1 LTGRAHEDYG
11 WRTIKTAP
19 ASRRRFWFSPDLNV
33 PDAERNAQEAAMA
46 QTLLSV
52 SALLLSV
59 ALLIFGH
66 GLQTTLLPLA
76 ADRFYFS
83 DFEIGAISSAYFVGM
98 VIGCFGAPL
107 LIMRAGHIRAF
118 AALVSMMSAAAILH
132 PVVVDPV
139 FWVVI
144 RIVSGFCL
152 AGFYMIVESWLNE
165 SATNENRGTIM
176 SVYIVIL
183 FGALM
188 LGQVSI
194 ATMSIA
200 SFIPFVIASVTV
212 SLAVMPVSLTTSAQP
227 APITLVRFRPIQLYK
242 NSPAAFVG
250 VFFVGISQGAL
261 LTLTPLYG
269 SQIGLST
276 NQSAFYAA
284 AIIGGGLIAQW
295 PVGRLSDR
303 MDRRVVLIIL
313 GLATAAASTAIV
325 VFSPNVFLIA
335 AGTAVLVGMFS
346 QPLYAIAVA
355 HAFDHAAQGDFVE
368 TSSGMLLS
376 FGIGSIIG
384 PLIASVLMGQMG
396 PSGLY
401 VMVIAFNVLMAAF
414 IFTRVL
420 TREALTAEEKTDFEY
435 AATAQ
440 VGTVI
445 STEELNADDEEYVIP
460 PEEFP
465 AYEDDIYN
473 FDTEASDEPKKDEAE
488 AISADD
494 ADGADTSLK
503 DVAPEDGPSE
513 TVSEE
518 QAKPAGKT

>member
-1 LTGRAHEDYG
+1 
-11 WRTIKTAP
+11 
-19 ASRRRFWFSPDLNV
+19 
-33 PDAERNAQEAAMA
+33 MA

-83 DFEIGAISSAYFVGM
+83 DLEIGAVSSAYFVGM
-98 VIGCFGAPL
+98 VIGCLGAPL
-107 LIMRAGHIRAF
+107 LIMRAGHIRTF

-132 PVVVDPV
+132 PVIVDPIA
-139 FWVVI
+139 WVLI
-144 RIVSGFCL
+144 RIVSGFAL

-227 APITLVRFRPIQLYK
+227 APITLVRFRPNQLYK

-355 HAFDHAAQGDFVE
+355 HAFDHAAPEDFVE

-376 FGIGSIIG
+376 FGIGSIVG
-384 PLIASVLMGQMG
+384 PLIASALMGQMG

-401 VMVIAFNVLMAAF
+401 VMVVAFNILMAAF

-440 VGTVI
+440 VGSVI
-445 STEELNADDEEYVIP
+445 STEELNADNEEYVIP

-473 FDTEASDEPKKDEAE
+473 FDTEASDDTEKDETDVG
-488 AISADD
+488 SADD
-494 ADGADTSLK
+494 TSGADTSLK
-503 DVAPEDGPSE
+503 NGAPEGGPSE

-518 QAKPAGKT
+518 PAKPADKT

>member
-1 LTGRAHEDYG
+1 
-11 WRTIKTAP
+11 
-19 ASRRRFWFSPDLNV
+19 
-33 PDAERNAQEAAMA
+33 MA

-83 DFEIGAISSAYFVGM
+83 DFEIGAMSSAYFIGM
-98 VIGCFGAPL
+98 VLGCLGAPL
-107 LIMRAGHIRAF
+107 VIMRAGHIRAF

-132 PVVVDPV
+132 PVFVDPIAW
-139 FWVVI
+139 FLI

-165 SATNENRGTIM
+165 TATNENRGTIM

-188 LGQVSI
+188 LGQVST
-194 ATMSIA
+194 AAMSIA
-200 SFIPFVIASVTV
+200 SFIPFVLASVSV

-250 VFFVGISQGAL
+250 VFFIGISQGAL

-269 SQIGLST
+269 TQIGLTT

-284 AIIGGGLIAQW
+284 AIIGGGLLAQW
-295 PVGRLSDR
+295 PVGRFSDR
-303 MDRRVVLIIL
+303 MDRRIVLVLL
-313 GLATAAASTAIV
+313 GLATAVSAAAITF
-325 VFSPNVFLIA
+325 FSPTVFVVA
-335 AGTAVLVGMFS
+335 TATAVFIGMFS

-355 HAFDHAAQGDFVE
+355 HAFDHAAPEDFVE
-368 TSSGMLLS
+368 TSSGMLLF
-376 FGIGSIIG
+376 FGMGSIVG
-384 PLIASVLMGQMG
+384 PLAASMLMGQIG

-401 VMVIAFNVLMAAF
+401 VMVIIVNGAMAAF
-414 IFTRVL
+414 ILTRVL
-420 TREALTAEEKTDFEY
+420 TNDALTSDEKTDFEY

-445 STEELNADDEEYVIP
+445 SPEPLDAEAEEYVIP

-473 FDTEASDEPKKDEAE
+473 FDTVTEDEDAEGVDEKGTSDEPQEEAGETE
-488 AISADD
+488 APKSVSSNVADSA
-494 ADGADTSLK
+494 ATDT
-503 DVAPEDGPSE
+503 DN
-513 TVSEE
+513 
-518 QAKPAGKT
+518 KPDIKT

>member
-1 LTGRAHEDYG
+1 
-11 WRTIKTAP
+11 
-19 ASRRRFWFSPDLNV
+19 
-33 PDAERNAQEAAMA
+33 MA

-98 VIGCFGAPL
+98 VIGCLGAPL

-132 PVVVDPV
+132 PVIVDPV
-139 FWVVI
+139 AWMLI
-144 RIVSGFCL
+144 RIISGFCL

-176 SVYIVIL
+176 SIYIVIL

-200 SFIPFVIASVTV
+200 SFIPFVIASVSV

-227 APITLVRFRPIQLYK
+227 APITLVRFRPMQLYK
-242 NSPAAFVG
+242 NSPAAFVS

-261 LTLTPLYG
+261 LTLSPLYG

-276 NQSAFYAA
+276 NQSAFFAA
-284 AIIGGGLIAQW
+284 AIIGGGLLAQW
-295 PVGRLSDR
+295 PVGRLSDS
-303 MDRRVVLIIL
+303 MDRRVVMIIL
-313 GLATAAASTAIV
+313 GLATAASSAAFLAFPSD
-325 VFSPNVFLIA
+325 VFLIA
-335 AGTAVLVGMFS
+335 AAAAVLVGMFS
-346 QPLYAIAVA
+346 QPMYAIAVA
-355 HAFDHAAQGDFVE
+355 HAFDHAAQEDFVE

-376 FGIGSIIG
+376 FGVGSIVG
-384 PLIASVLMGQMG
+384 PLAASALMEGVG
-396 PSGLY
+396 PSGLFIT
-401 VMVIAFNVLMAAF
+401 VLAVNIAMAAF

-420 TREALTAEEKTDFEY
+420 TRQALTQDEKTDFEY

-445 STEELNADDEEYVIP
+445 SPEELDAEAEEYVIP

-473 FDTEASDEPKKDEAE
+473 FDTAN
-488 AISADD
+488 
-494 ADGADTSLK
+494 DGETSEN
-503 DVAPEDGPSE
+503 VNEDGETSDKSAENDSE
-513 TVSEE
+513 TGAVS
-518 QAKPAGKT
+518 A

>member
-1 LTGRAHEDYG
+1 
-11 WRTIKTAP
+11 
-19 ASRRRFWFSPDLNV
+19 
-33 PDAERNAQEAAMA
+33 MA

-76 ADRFYFS
+76 ADRYYFT
-83 DFEIGAISSAYFVGM
+83 DFEIGAISSAYFVGL
-98 VIGCFGAPL
+98 VLGCLAAPL

-118 AALVSMMSAAAILH
+118 AALVSLMSGAAILH
-132 PVVVDPV
+132 PVIIDPYAW
-139 FWVVI
+139 FII
-144 RIVSGFCL
+144 RVVSGFSL

-176 SVYIVIL
+176 SIYIVIV
-183 FGALM
+183 FGSLI

-194 ATMSIA
+194 ASMSIA
-200 SFIPFVIASVTV
+200 SFVPFAVASVAL
-212 SLAVMPVSLTTSAQP
+212 SLAVMPISLTTATQP
-227 APITLVRFRPIQLYK
+227 APITLVRFRPIRLYRT
-242 NSPAAFVG
+242 SPAAFVG
-250 VFFVGISQGAL
+250 ILLIGVCQGAVF
-261 LTLTPLYG
+261 TLSPLYG

-276 NQSAFYAA
+276 NQSAYYAA
-284 AIIGGGLIAQW
+284 AIIGGGMIAQW

-303 MDRRVVLIIL
+303 MDRRLVLVGL
-313 GLATAAASTAIV
+313 GVATAAASLSIYF
-325 VFSPNVFLIA
+325 FSPTEFLIA
-335 AGTAVLVGMFS
+335 IMTAVLVGMFT

-355 HAFDHAAQGDFVE
+355 HAFDHAAPEDFVE

-384 PLIASVLMGQMG
+384 PLAASLVMGRIG

-401 VMVIAFNVLMAAF
+401 LVIAVVSLAMAAF
-414 IFTRVL
+414 VL
-420 TREALTAEEKTDFEY
+420 TRVFTRQALTDDEKTDFEY

-440 VGTVI
+440 VGSVI
-445 STEELNADDEEYVIP
+445 SPEPLDADAEEYVIP

-473 FDTEASDEPKKDEAE
+473 FDTGSDETDESHE
-488 AISADD
+488 TK
-494 ADGADTSLK
+494 DGADGEAEPDQAADADQGGTSAGDPDSAK
-503 DVAPEDGPSE
+503 AETAAAPETSE
-513 TVSEE
+513 T
-518 QAKPAGKT
+518 KP

>member
-1 LTGRAHEDYG
+1 
-11 WRTIKTAP
+11 
-19 ASRRRFWFSPDLNV
+19 
-33 PDAERNAQEAAMA
+33 MA
-46 QTLLSV
+46 QTLISV

-98 VIGCFGAPL
+98 VLGCLGAPWI
-107 LIMRAGHIRAF
+107 IMRAGHIRAF

-132 PVVVDPV
+132 PVMVDPIA
-139 FWVVI
+139 WVVI
-144 RIVSGFCL
+144 RIASGFCL

-176 SVYIVIL
+176 SVYIVVL

-188 LGQVSI
+188 LGQVTT
-194 ATMSIA
+194 ATMSVS
-200 SFIPFVIASVTV
+200 SFVPFVIASVAV

-227 APITLVRFRPIQLYK
+227 APITLVRFRPVQLYK

-250 VFFVGISQGAL
+250 IFFIGISQGAL
-261 LTLTPLYG
+261 LALSPLYG

-276 NQSAFYAA
+276 NQSSFYAA
-284 AIIGGGLIAQW
+284 AIIGGGLLAQW
-295 PVGRLSDR
+295 PVGRFSD
-303 MDRRVVLIIL
+303 MIDRRVVLVFM
-313 GLATAAASTAIV
+313 GVATAASASAIV
-325 VFSPNVFLIA
+325 FFSPTVFFVA
-335 AGTAVLVGMFS
+335 AAAAILVGMFS

-355 HAFDHAAQGDFVE
+355 HAFDHASTEDFVE
-368 TSSGMLLS
+368 TSSGMLLF
-376 FGIGSIIG
+376 FGMGSIVG
-384 PLIASVLMGQMG
+384 PLLASLLMSQVG

-401 VMVIAFNVLMAAF
+401 IMVIIVNLMMAAF
-414 IFTRVL
+414 LLTRVL
-420 TREALTAEEKTDFEY
+420 TNDALTADEKTDFEY

-445 STEELNADDEEYVIP
+445 SSEPLDADTEEYVIS

-473 FDTEASDEPKKDEAE
+473 FDTVNEEDEASNASAE
-488 AISADD
+488 
-494 ADGADTSLK
+494 GTSS
-503 DVAPEDGPSE
+503 DVVETAGSTKTSDIPNTGQDPES
-513 TVSEE
+513 
-518 QAKPAGKT
+518 KT

>member
-1 LTGRAHEDYG
+1 
-11 WRTIKTAP
+11 
-19 ASRRRFWFSPDLNV
+19 
-33 PDAERNAQEAAMA
+33 MA

-227 APITLVRFRPIQLYK
+227 APITLVRFRPVQLYK

-250 VFFVGISQGAL
+250 VFFIGISQGAL

-355 HAFDHAAQGDFVE
+355 HAFDHAAQEDFVE

-376 FGIGSIIG
+376 FGIGSIVG
-384 PLIASVLMGQMG
+384 PLVASVLMGQMG

-445 STEELNADDEEYVIP
+445 STEELNAEDEEYVIP

-473 FDTEASDEPKKDEAE
+473 FDTEASNDTEKDETE
-488 AISADD
+488 AVSADD
-494 ADGADTSLK
+494 TVGADTSLK
-503 DVAPEDGPSE
+503 DGAPEGAPSG

-518 QAKPAGKT
+518 PAKPADKT

>member
-1 LTGRAHEDYG
+1 
-11 WRTIKTAP
+11 
-19 ASRRRFWFSPDLNV
+19 
-33 PDAERNAQEAAMA
+33 MA
-46 QTLLSV
+46 QTLISV

-76 ADRFYFS
+76 ANRFYFT
-83 DFEIGAISSAYFVGM
+83 DFEIGFISSAYFVGL
-98 VIGCFGAPL
+98 VLGCLGAPL

-118 AALVSMMSAAAILH
+118 AALVSLMSGAAILH
-132 PVVVDPV
+132 PIIIDPYAW
-139 FWVVI
+139 FVI
-144 RIVSGFCL
+144 RVVSGFSL

-176 SVYIVIL
+176 SVYIVIV
-183 FGALM
+183 FGALI

-194 ATMSIA
+194 ASMSIA
-200 SFIPFVIASVTV
+200 SFVPFAVASVAL
-212 SLAVMPVSLTTSAQP
+212 SLAVMPISLTTATQP
-227 APITLVRFRPIQLYK
+227 APITLVRFRPVQLYK
-242 NSPAAFVG
+242 TSPAAFVG
-250 VFFVGISQGAL
+250 ILLIGVSQGAIF
-261 LTLTPLYG
+261 TLSPLYG

-276 NQSAFYAA
+276 NQSAYYAA
-284 AIIGGGLIAQW
+284 AIIGGGMIAQW

-303 MDRRVVLIIL
+303 MDRRLVLV
-313 GLATAAASTAIV
+313 GMGTATAVSSLLIV
-325 VFSPNVFLIA
+325 VFSPTLLPVAIL
-335 AGTAVLVGMFS
+335 TAVLVGMFT

-355 HAFDHAAQGDFVE
+355 HAFDHAAPEDFVE

-384 PLIASVLMGQMG
+384 PIVASLIMGQIG

-401 VMVIAFNVLMAAF
+401 VMIAVVSLMMAAF
-414 IFTRVL
+414 VLTRIFTRQ
-420 TREALTAEEKTDFEY
+420 ALTEDEKTDFEY

-445 STEELNADDEEYVIP
+445 SPEPLDVESEEYVIP

-473 FDTEASDEPKKDEAE
+473 FDTASEEESDDAGDKDKTPEKASDAGEK
-488 AISADD
+488 
-494 ADGADTSLK
+494 
-503 DVAPEDGPSE
+503 APETDTESASDANTDTPDGTEKS
-513 TVSEE
+513 T
-518 QAKPAGKT
+518 KPGSS

>member
-1 LTGRAHEDYG
+1 
-11 WRTIKTAP
+11 
-19 ASRRRFWFSPDLNV
+19 
-33 PDAERNAQEAAMA
+33 M
-46 QTLLSV
+46 
-52 SALLLSV
+52 
-59 ALLIFGH
+59 
-66 GLQTTLLPLA
+66 
-76 ADRFYFS
+76 
-83 DFEIGAISSAYFVGM
+83 
-98 VIGCFGAPL
+98 
-107 LIMRAGHIRAF
+107 
-118 AALVSMMSAAAILH
+118 
-132 PVVVDPV
+132 
-139 FWVVI
+139 
-144 RIVSGFCL
+144 
-152 AGFYMIVESWLNE
+152 
-165 SATNENRGTIM
+165 
-176 SVYIVIL
+176 
-183 FGALM
+183 
-188 LGQVSI
+188 
-194 ATMSIA
+194 
-200 SFIPFVIASVTV
+200 
-212 SLAVMPVSLTTSAQP
+212 
-227 APITLVRFRPIQLYK
+227 
-242 NSPAAFVG
+242 
-250 VFFVGISQGAL
+250 
-261 LTLTPLYG
+261 
-269 SQIGLST
+269 
-276 NQSAFYAA
+276 
-284 AIIGGGLIAQW
+284 
-295 PVGRLSDR
+295 
-303 MDRRVVLIIL
+303 
-313 GLATAAASTAIV
+313 
-325 VFSPNVFLIA
+325 A

>member
-1 LTGRAHEDYG
+1 
-11 WRTIKTAP
+11 
-19 ASRRRFWFSPDLNV
+19 
-33 PDAERNAQEAAMA
+33 MA
-46 QTLLSV
+46 QTLISV

-98 VIGCFGAPL
+98 VLGCLGAPWI
-107 LIMRAGHIRAF
+107 IMRAGHIRAF

-132 PVVVDPV
+132 PVMVDPIA
-139 FWVVI
+139 WVLI

-165 SATNENRGTIM
+165 SATNENRGTVM
-176 SVYIVIL
+176 SVYILVL

-188 LGQVSI
+188 LGQVTT
-194 ATMSIA
+194 ATMSVS
-200 SFIPFVIASVTV
+200 SFVPFVIASVAV
-212 SLAVMPVSLTTSAQP
+212 SLAVMPISLTTSAQP
-227 APITLVRFRPIQLYK
+227 APITLVRFRPVQLYK

-250 VFFVGISQGAL
+250 IFFIGISQGAL
-261 LTLTPLYG
+261 LALSPLYG

-276 NQSAFYAA
+276 NQSSFYAA
-284 AIIGGGLIAQW
+284 AIIGGGLLAQW
-295 PVGRLSDR
+295 PVGRFSD
-303 MDRRVVLIIL
+303 MIDRRVVLVFM
-313 GLATAAASTAIV
+313 GVATAASALAIV
-325 VFSPNVFLIA
+325 FFSPTVFVVA
-335 AGTAVLVGMFS
+335 AAAAILVGMFS

-355 HAFDHAAQGDFVE
+355 HAFDHASTEDFVE
-368 TSSGMLLS
+368 TSSGMLLF
-376 FGIGSIIG
+376 FGMGSIVG
-384 PLIASVLMGQMG
+384 PLLASLLMSQVG

-401 VMVIAFNVLMAAF
+401 IMVIIVNLMMAAF
-414 IFTRVL
+414 LLTRVL
-420 TREALTAEEKTDFEY
+420 TNDALTADEKTDFEY

-445 STEELNADDEEYVIP
+445 SSEPLDADTEEYVIS

-473 FDTEASDEPKKDEAE
+473 FETVNEE
-488 AISADD
+488 
-494 ADGADTSLK
+494 DGASTAPAEGTSSDVVETAGNTDTGDTPDTGQDMKS
-503 DVAPEDGPSE
+503 
-513 TVSEE
+513 
-518 QAKPAGKT
+518 KT

>member
-11 WRTIKTAP
+11 WRTTKTAP

-473 FDTEASDEPKKDEAE
+473 FDTEASDDTEKDETE

-503 DVAPEDGPSE
+503 DDAPEGGPSE

-518 QAKPAGKT
+518 PAKPADKT

>member
-1 LTGRAHEDYG
+1 
-11 WRTIKTAP
+11 
-19 ASRRRFWFSPDLNV
+19 
-33 PDAERNAQEAAMA
+33 MA

-52 SALLLSV
+52 SALLISV

-76 ADRFYFS
+76 ADRFYFT
-83 DFEIGAISSAYFVGM
+83 DFEIGAVSSAYFVGM
-98 VIGCFGAPL
+98 VLGCLGAPL

-118 AALVSMMSAAAILH
+118 AAMVSLMSAAAILH
-132 PVVVDPV
+132 PVIIDPYAW
-139 FWVVI
+139 FVI
-144 RIVSGFCL
+144 RIISGFCL

-165 SATNENRGTIM
+165 SATNENRGTVM

-194 ATMSIA
+194 ASMSIS
-200 SFIPFVIASVTV
+200 SFIPFVIASVSV
-212 SLAVMPVSLTTSAQP
+212 SLAVMPVSLTSSTQP
-227 APITLVRFRPIQLYK
+227 APITLVRFRPAQLFR

-250 VFFVGISQGAL
+250 ILLIGTSQGAL

-284 AIIGGGLIAQW
+284 AIIGGGLLAQW
-295 PVGRLSDR
+295 PVGRLSDQI
-303 MDRRVVLIIL
+303 DRRLVLVGL
-313 GLATAAASTAIV
+313 GCATAAASLAIV
-325 VFSPNVFLIA
+325 VFSPSVFAVA
-335 AGTAVLVGMFS
+335 AVTAVIVGMCS

-355 HAFDHAAQGDFVE
+355 HAFDHADQGDFVE

-376 FGIGSIIG
+376 FGMGSIAG
-384 PLIASVLMGQMG
+384 PLIASILMGKMG

-401 VMVIAFNVLMAAF
+401 VMVVVVNLIMAAF
-414 IFTRVL
+414 ILTRVFTRV
-420 TREALTAEEKTDFEY
+420 ALTSDEKTDFEY

-445 STEELNADDEEYVIP
+445 SPEPLDAEAEEYVIP

-473 FDTEASDEPKKDEAE
+473 FEAA
-488 AISADD
+488 
-494 ADGADTSLK
+494 ADG
-503 DVAPEDGPSE
+503 EDNSE
-513 TVSEE
+513 ENGSREDSTVSEAE
-518 QAKPAGKT
+518 TPENPGETGSEERPKTPDSDTPNKA